1 MPGTRRWS
9 PRLRP
14 SLVPFSRARA
24 LFFFLKRSPLP
35 SRDTNTNKEQEI
47 SNFRL
52 LLLPTTDDA
61 CEHDD
66 DDDDERERERER
78 ETRERSFVAGGGAF
92 SFLLFVREELKE
104 SVSSLCRR
112 KVSYV

>member
-1 MPGTRRWS
+1 
-9 PRLRP
+9 
-14 SLVPFSRARA
+14 
-24 LFFFLKRSPLP
+24 LKRSPSP
-35 SRDTNTNKEQEI
+35 RAIQNKEQEI

-78 ETRERSFVAGGGAF
+78 FASAVLSRSGVRSLFY
-92 SFLLFVREELKE
+92 FLCVKN
-104 SVSSLCRR
+104 
-112 KVSYV
+112 